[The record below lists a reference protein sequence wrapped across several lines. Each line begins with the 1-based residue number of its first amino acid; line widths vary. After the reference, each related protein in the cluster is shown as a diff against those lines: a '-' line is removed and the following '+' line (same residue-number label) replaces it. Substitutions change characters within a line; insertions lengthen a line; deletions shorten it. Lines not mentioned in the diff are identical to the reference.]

1 MDAVANEESQR
12 VGNDVHT
19 KKDEELDAGTV
30 TGVGTSD
37 PLTVSVRDQIKR
49 EQAKTTSYLAYAL
62 IATLLLSVIGHYV
75 ATLALHLSGKS
86 EVATAL
92 SDIYEK
98 WLPVITGFTGSAVTY
113 FLTRER

>member
-1 MDAVANEESQR
+1 MASEESQR
-12 VGNDVHT
+12 IGDDVNA
-19 KKDEELDAGTV
+19 KNDEELDAGTV

-49 EQAKTTSYLAYAL
+49 EQARTTSYLAYTL
-62 IATLLLSVIGHYV
+62 IATLLLSVLGHYV

-86 EVATAL
+86 EVAQAL
-92 SDIYEK
+92 SEIYDK

>member
-1 MDAVANEESQR
+1 VASEASQR
-12 VGNDVHT
+12 IGDDAHA
-19 KKDEELDAGTV
+19 KHDEELDAGTV
-30 TGVGTSD
+30 TGVGTPD

-62 IATLLLSVIGHYV
+62 IATLILSFIGHYA

-86 EVATAL
+86 EVAKAL

>member
-1 MDAVANEESQR
+1 MTDDVEEADPIR
-12 VGNDVHT
+12 P
-19 KKDEELDAGTV
+19 LDARTI
-30 TGVGTSD
+30 TGVGTPD
-37 PLTVSVRDQIKR
+37 PLTVRVRDQIKR

-62 IATLLLSVIGHYV
+62 IATLILSFLGHDV

-86 EVATAL
+86 EVARAL

-98 WLPVITGFTGSAVTY
+98 WLLVITGFTGSAVAY